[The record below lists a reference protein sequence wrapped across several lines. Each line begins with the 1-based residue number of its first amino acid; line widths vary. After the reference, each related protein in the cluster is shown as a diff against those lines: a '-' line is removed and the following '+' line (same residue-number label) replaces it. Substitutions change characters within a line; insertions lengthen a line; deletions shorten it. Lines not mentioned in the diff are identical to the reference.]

1 MIKKN
6 NLMKLDWI
14 ALEDY
19 DDVISVISFV
29 ERNDKKIKDY
39 YLKKIK
45 STKEIE
51 VLGQN
56 FFEIFNWNHHFNF
69 LKMSNLFEMSF
80 YKNPEINESLKL
92 IGLKFIIKKYNPKS
106 VSISNSPNSVNSA
119 LNSLS
124 INEKI
129 HFEFKD
135 ELNISFSKGI
145 KKIIPNYF
153 TSVVWLLMYFFKNKA
168 KGKNDWKKFENSI
181 FLMGYFTHVNRN
193 QLLKN
198 QFKSGMWGS
207 FFEYFSRDSYFNFL
221 HHYIPNRTT
230 ENIEVGQ
237 RQLNLINTE
246 KSTHNFIDN
255 FMSFNSII
263 KVLLI
268 YTKTYLKTFLL
279 LDSYSKRINQ
289 IFGFKIMS
297 FYQNDVKSSLDG
309 INLIQNIFWCI
320 HFDKIFSVIPF
331 QKKGFYLMEN
341 QGWEFAFID
350 AWKKH
355 NHGKLYAIQHSTLAF
370 WDLRYSYP
378 FLNEKYSPDLYLVNS
393 KNNLRTFLEYGYPKS
408 KVFMIETLR
417 YYYLNEIIIN
427 RNLNSVL
434 IFGDIIYDLT
444 TEMINTVNEILDDF
458 KHLSFSFKAHPA
470 LNLNFKDISPDI
482 KIVKKDVRLL
492 FPYYDTIICPSSSGV
507 AAEAYALGL
516 KVIVF
521 IKPGEINTSPLKKYE
536 HVHFASNS
544 SDISNALSIKDEINK
559 HSSFLEF
566 KTDKSKFL
574 ELIS

>member
-1 MIKKN
+1 
-6 NLMKLDWI
+6 MKLDWI
-14 ALEDY
+14 AFEDY

-29 ERNDKKIKDY
+29 ESNDKKIKDY

-51 VLGQN
+51 VLRQN
-56 FFEIFNWNHHFNF
+56 FFEVFNWNHHFNF
-69 LKMSNLFEMSF
+69 IKMSNFFEMSF

-92 IGLKFIIKKYNPKS
+92 IGLKLIIKKYRPKS
-106 VSISNSPNSVNSA
+106 ISISNSPNSVNIA
-119 LNSLS
+119 LNSLLK
-124 INEKI
+124 NEKVY
-129 HFEFKD
+129 FEFKN
-135 ELNISFSKGI
+135 ERKINFFKCI
-145 KKIIPNYF
+145 KKITPNYF
-153 TSVVWLLMYFFKNKA
+153 TSVLWLLIYYFKNKT
-168 KGKNDWKKFENSI
+168 KGENDWKKSEDSI
-181 FLMGYFTHVNRN
+181 FLMGYFTHIDKN

-207 FFEYFSRDSYFNFL
+207 FFEYFNNDTYFNLL
-221 HHYIPNRTT
+221 HHYIPNKTT
-230 ENIEVGQ
+230 ENIKVGQ
-237 RQLNLINTE
+237 RQLNLINSDN
-246 KSTHNFIDN
+246 STHNFIDN

-289 IFGFKIMS
+289 IFGFNIMS
-297 FYQNDVKSSLDG
+297 FYQNDVKSSLNG

-355 NHGKLYAIQHSTLAF
+355 NHGKLHAIQHSTLAF

-393 KNNLRTFLEYGYPKS
+393 KNNLRTFLENEYPKN
-408 KVFMIETLR
+408 KVFIVETLR
-417 YYYLNEIIIN
+417 YYYLDDIVIN

-434 IFGDIIYDLT
+434 ILGDIIYDST
-444 TEMINTVNEILDDF
+444 TGMIKAVNEAIRNF
-458 KHLSFSFKAHPA
+458 KYLSFSFKAHPA

-482 KIVKKDVRLL
+482 KIVKKDVKLL
-492 FPYYDTIICPSSSGV
+492 FPFYDTIICPSSSGV

-536 HVHFASNS
+536 NVHFASNS

-566 KTDKSKFL
+566 KTGKSKFL
-574 ELIS
+574 EIIS